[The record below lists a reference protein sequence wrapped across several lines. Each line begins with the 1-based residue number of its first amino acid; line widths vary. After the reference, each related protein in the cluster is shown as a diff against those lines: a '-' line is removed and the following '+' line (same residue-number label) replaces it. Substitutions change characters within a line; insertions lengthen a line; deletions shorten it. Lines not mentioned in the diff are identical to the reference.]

1 MTHARSRRAQLVHH
15 SLFLPAEARRTFRE
29 CFAGASLSVD
39 LELPPPE
46 PPRPRLLARDVADRQ
61 RRRETWTQK
70 RQRYALPAGANV
82 RLTVEGG
89 HLV

>member
-1 MTHARSRRAQLVHH
+1 V
-15 SLFLPAEARRTFRE
+15 
-29 CFAGASLSVD
+29 SVD

-89 HLV
+89 HRLTQLLAAASAEGGKLEAAG